1 MSSNP
6 SNDAEEDPSK
16 KTQETFSPPATTNI
30 DNDNDNDNAP
40 IDKPYLTIA
49 EKEVVGIG
57 GKQGYTYDVNKL
69 KNNLVQKSVRQF
81 KQDLHLL
88 LLNISPPNNPKAEA
102 KRRFQIE
109 EKLAALVSANP
120 VATTTDSNLLEGTWE
135 LAFVSNN
142 AKEILDEARFIYSRK
157 SESVKNLKTGEGNW
171 KLSSNSAS
179 GKWENPLHT
188 WKRTIFLEALDDD
201 EDPFMIDTVS
211 LFRGLWTVQRFYDVT
226 GLTRTSLELVPSSK
240 VISLCGRHLVKS
252 RAEAEDSTILTLQ
265 FIYLDSDI
273 CVCMTGGNKDNLQV
287 YTKNEDWIESRKQ
300 RKHMVKAI
308 LSWLNSFESP
318 LRLRRKLFSLL
329 GNDEED
335 EETGGMGKLSE
346 ENFEI
351 MLRRV
356 YDDEESKLVALRL
369 GDYGSSQKDDDTAW
383 GGKDDPFVHL
393 SADERQCIMK
403 QMSIGEIKKAGYIQ
417 QKFAKR
423 FKRRRSDTQ
432 VFRRPSFEKEER
444 VD

>member
-1 MSSNP
+1 MKNLSFAIALFASLHLNDAFFTIRVRSSPTLLKQFHNKGAQLHVSKRLISNHKLRQRQRQRTRYSSSRQMSSNP

-30 DNDNDNDNAP
+30 DNDNNNDNAP

-157 SESVKNLKTGEGNW
+157 SESVKKLKTGEGNW

-226 GLTRTSLELVPSSK
+226 GVSEFTLV
-240 VISLCGRHLVKS
+240 RM
-252 RAEAEDSTILTLQ
+252 
-265 FIYLDSDI
+265 
-273 CVCMTGGNKDNLQV
+273 VC
-287 YTKNEDWIESRKQ
+287 
-300 RKHMVKAI
+300 
-308 LSWLNSFESP
+308 
-318 LRLRRKLFSLL
+318 
-329 GNDEED
+329 
-335 EETGGMGKLSE
+335 
-346 ENFEI
+346 
-351 MLRRV
+351 
-356 YDDEESKLVALRL
+356 AL
-369 GDYGSSQKDDDTAW
+369 
-383 GGKDDPFVHL
+383 
-393 SADERQCIMK
+393 
-403 QMSIGEIKKAGYIQ
+403 
-417 QKFAKR
+417 
-423 FKRRRSDTQ
+423 
-432 VFRRPSFEKEER
+432 
-444 VD
+444 